1 MRRGWGRLGGFGPRA
16 GEMDR
21 GPDGPGRFY
30 DGPGGPGGP
39 PPLMRDG
46 DREFE
51 YPGRPYAFRA
61 QPGGPGFPPPPMR
74 RGWGRLG
81 GFGPRAGEMDRG
93 PDGRGRFQEGARAR
107 GWQGQPQD
115 D

>member
-1 MRRGWGRLGGFGPRA
+1 
-16 GEMDR
+16 
-21 GPDGPGRFY
+21 
-30 DGPGGPGGP
+30 
-39 PPLMRDG
+39 
-46 DREFE
+46 
-51 YPGRPYAFRA
+51 
-61 QPGGPGFPPPPMR
+61 MR